1 MTLITAIA
9 SSPPLLLLTLTLGY
23 ATLCAASP
31 FGTCR
36 RCKGR
41 PLARRRP
48 LTLGRIFGRRP
59 YRRVCR
65 RCHDTGIRLRL
76 GRRLY
81 NHLWR
86 LTRDAG

>member
-1 MTLITAIA
+1 VTLIAVIA

-23 ATLCAASP
+23 AAVCAASP

-36 RCKGR
+36 RCHGQ
-41 PLARRRP
+41 PPARRRA
-48 LTLGRIFGRRP
+48 LTPGRIFGRSP

-65 RCHDTGIRLRL
+65 RCHDTGIRLRI

-81 NHLWR
+81 NHLRR
-86 LTRDAG
+86 LTRDAR